1 MDKLNKL
8 TIKISRFFI
17 SPVGI
22 KHNTGVDVFKVYFVT
37 KSGKLR
43 SKRTIAYNHKKARE
57 QIEKFYSKNLNF
69 DQVVFILLK

>member
-1 MDKLNKL
+1 MDKLNEL

-22 KHNTGVDVFKVYFVT
+22 KHNTGVNVFRVYFVT

-43 SKRTIAYNHKKARE
+43 SKRTIAHTQKGARE
-57 QIEKFYSKNLNF
+57 QIEKFYSKNSNF
-69 DQVVFILLK
+69 DRVVFIL